1 MCCANRNRLL
11 EQESNSLF
19 LYDLCQTV
27 YLSPQICIP
36 AGDVD
41 ACLSTECCVSV
52 FFRLLSKT
60 HFFHGAIFA
69 LWRERGKDMVSL
81 GGYCSSPCV

>member
-1 MCCANRNRLL
+1 MMDPACAEYDVLRNKNRLL

-27 YLSPQICIP
+27 YPSPQICIP

-41 ACLSTECCVSV
+41 VLH
-52 FFRLLSKT
+52 LPN
-60 HFFHGAIFA
+60 AIQHC
-69 LWRERGKDMVSL
+69 G
-81 GGYCSSPCV
+81 SSG

>member
-1 MCCANRNRLL
+1 MMDSACAEYDVLRNKNRLL

-27 YLSPQICIP
+27 YPSPRICIP

-41 ACLSTECCVSV
+41 VLHLPDATQHC
-52 FFRLLSKT
+52 
-60 HFFHGAIFA
+60 G
-69 LWRERGKDMVSL
+69 
-81 GGYCSSPCV
+81 SSG

>member
-1 MCCANRNRLL
+1 MMDSACAEYDVLRNRNRLL

-27 YLSPQICIP
+27 YPSPQICIP

-41 ACLSTECCVSV
+41 VLHLPNVIQHCGVP
-52 FFRLLSKT
+52 
-60 HFFHGAIFA
+60 G
-69 LWRERGKDMVSL
+69 
-81 GGYCSSPCV
+81 

>member
-1 MCCANRNRLL
+1 MMDPACAEYDVLRNKNRLL
-11 EQESNSLF
+11 EQESSSLF

-41 ACLSTECCVSV
+41 VLHLPNVTRHC
-52 FFRLLSKT
+52 
-60 HFFHGAIFA
+60 G
-69 LWRERGKDMVSL
+69 
-81 GGYCSSPCV
+81 SPG

>member
-1 MCCANRNRLL
+1 MMDSACAEYDVLRNKNRLL

-27 YLSPQICIP
+27 YPSPQICIP

-41 ACLSTECCVSV
+41 VLHLPNATQHCGFS
-52 FFRLLSKT
+52 
-60 HFFHGAIFA
+60 G
-69 LWRERGKDMVSL
+69 
-81 GGYCSSPCV
+81 

>member
-1 MCCANRNRLL
+1 MMDPACAEYDVLRNKNRLL

-27 YLSPQICIP
+27 YPSPQICIP

-41 ACLSTECCVSV
+41 VLHLPNVTRHC
-52 FFRLLSKT
+52 
-60 HFFHGAIFA
+60 G
-69 LWRERGKDMVSL
+69 
-81 GGYCSSPCV
+81 SPG